1 MTWILAALCGAALV
15 FSLAP
20 FDIWPLAFLSA
31 GGLYVLLER
40 SPAQILPVAIGFGMV
55 KYGFGLSWVYVSIHV
70 YGDASPLL
78 AGGLVLLMAA
88 IMTTLTWVQCLA
100 YLRLRS
106 ASVYLNVVS
115 FAALW
120 TLGEWMWTW
129 WLSGFPWLYAGYSQ
143 LGTPLSA
150 FAPVGG
156 VFLISFLVALIG
168 AALFALLR
176 QTLGIPDRAIAQDR
190 HPGSLE
196 AGKSAPLRA
205 AWMVPLVIAPFAVG
219 WLIDDVQWTR
229 AAGRQTIALVQGNTE
244 QSVKW
249 DADQRD
255 NIVRTHIRLTAPYWG
270 EVDTIMWS
278 EGAITWWAHEADFLL
293 ERLDA
298 EGRRSKTALVSGI
311 PVAERVDDEIRSYN
325 GVIVTGEG
333 EGRYLKQVLVPFGEY
348 VPFESLLRGLIAF
361 FDLPMSGFAEGPAEQ
376 PLLRIKGVPAAMLIC
391 YEIAFP
397 GFVARQTREAEVL
410 LTISNDT
417 WFGGSI
423 GPLQH
428 MQIAQM
434 RARELDRWV
443 LRATN
448 NGLTGIV
455 DARGEV
461 VAQIPR
467 FQEGVL
473 TGEWERRQGATP
485 FQIAGNAPVLLL
497 IALVLAFAAWT
508 RRKAAASSIRAE

>member
-1 MTWILAALCGAALV
+1 MTWLLAALCGAALV
-15 FSLAP
+15 FSLEP
-20 FDIWPLAFLSA
+20 FNVWPLAFAGA
-31 GGLYVLLER
+31 GGLYFLLER
-40 SPAQILPVAIGFGMV
+40 FPAKVLPIAAGFGLV

-70 YGDASPLL
+70 YGYASPLL
-78 AGGLVLLMAA
+78 AGSLVLLMAA
-88 IMTTLTWVQCLA
+88 IMTTLTWAQCVV
-100 YLRLRS
+100 YRRLRGT
-106 ASVYLNVVS
+106 AAYLNVVL

-120 TLGEWMWTW
+120 TFTEWMWTW
-129 WLSGFPWLYAGYSQ
+129 WLSGFPWLFAGYSQ

-156 VFLISFLVALIG
+156 VFLVSFLVAMIG
-168 AALFALLR
+168 AALFALSR
-176 QTLGIPDRAIAQDR
+176 RNV
-190 HPGSLE
+190 
-196 AGKSAPLRA
+196 
-205 AWMVPLVIAPFAVG
+205 WMLLVVAAPFATG
-219 WLIDDVQWTR
+219 WLIGDVRWTH
-229 AAGRQTIALVQGNTE
+229 AAGRQTVALVQGNTE

-255 NIVRTHIRLTAPYWG
+255 AIVRTHIRLTAPYWG
-270 EVDTIMWS
+270 EVDTIIWP

-298 EGRRSKTALVSGI
+298 EGRRSQTALVSGI
-311 PVAERVDDEIRSYN
+311 PVAERVEDDVRVYN
-325 GVIVTGEG
+325 GVVVAGEG
-333 EGRYLKQVLVPFGEY
+333 EGRYLKQILVPFGEY

-361 FDLPMSGFAEGPAEQ
+361 FDLPMSGFSEGPAEQ
-376 PLLRIKGVPAAMLIC
+376 PLLRVKGVPAVMLIC

-397 GFVARQTREAEVL
+397 ALVARQTREAEVL

-428 MQIAQM
+428 MQIARM

-455 DARGEV
+455 NPRGEV
-461 VAQIPR
+461 VAEMPR

-473 TGEWERRQGATP
+473 TGEWERRQGTTP
-485 FQIAGNAPVLLL
+485 FQIVGNAPVLLL
-497 IALVLAFAAWT
+497 IALVLAIAARFRW
-508 RRKAAASSIRAE
+508 KVADSSTRAE

>member
-1 MTWILAALCGAALV
+1 MTWLLAALCGAALV
-15 FSLAP
+15 LSLAP
-20 FDIWPLAFLSA
+20 FDVWPLAFASA
-31 GGLYVLLER
+31 GGLFLLLER
-40 SPAQILPVAIGFGMV
+40 FPAKILSIAIGFGMV

-78 AGGLVLLMAA
+78 AGSLVLLMAA

-106 ASVYLNVVS
+106 ASVYLNVVL

-120 TLGEWMWTW
+120 TLAEWMWTW

-143 LGTPLSA
+143 LGTPLSG
-150 FAPVGG
+150 FAPLGG
-156 VFLISFLVALIG
+156 VFLVSFLVVMIG
-168 AALFALLR
+168 AAVFALSR
-176 QTLGIPDRAIAQDR
+176 QTFMKPDHAVA
-190 HPGSLE
+190 
-196 AGKSAPLRA
+196 
-205 AWMVPLVIAPFAVG
+205 VIMLPIVVLPFAIG
-219 WLIDDVQWTR
+219 WLIDDVHWTR
-229 AAGRQTIALVQGNTE
+229 AAGRQTVALVQGNTE

-249 DADQRD
+249 DADRRD
-255 NIVRTHIRLTAPYWG
+255 RIVRTHLRLTAPYWG
-270 EVDTIMWS
+270 DVDTIIWS

-298 EGRRSKTALVSGI
+298 EGRRSQTALVSGI
-311 PVAERVDDEIRSYN
+311 PIAERVGDDIRSYN

-348 VPFESLLRGLIAF
+348 VPFESILRGLIAF

-434 RARELDRWV
+434 RARELDRFV

-455 DARGEV
+455 NPRGEV
-461 VAQIPR
+461 MAQIPR

-473 TGEWERRQGATP
+473 TGEWERRQGTTP
-485 FQIAGNAPVLLL
+485 FQVAGNGPVLLL
-497 IALVLAFAAWT
+497 IAVVLGIAARV
-508 RRKAAASSIRAE
+508 RRQAADSSIRAE